1 MECSVR
7 RSDFHCASYAGPQP
21 KWDTIPPLPE
31 IKDNFTRTCSDYEGL
46 KITTM
51 AASVEPKTIAQAPK
65 ASTNTLYS
73 ALTSSNVNET
83 SYSIPA

>member
-1 MECSVR
+1 MYVAEAATC
-7 RSDFHCASYAGPQP
+7 FCAGPQP

-65 ASTNTLYS
+65 ASTNTLYNS
-73 ALTSSNVNET
+73 LTSGGINET
-83 SYSIPA
+83 SYKIPA